1 MLDFSVLEFDLKLV
15 MAPLLGMAFLIAGC
29 GDKQS
34 EPAPQAGEPYSS
46 REPAPDAESKSA
58 PTEPEAAGTLDITHR
73 GEAMPAT
80 VFDGPTGAKVK
91 LADFKGKPLL
101 VNLWATW
108 CGPCVAEMPT
118 LDALAVREA
127 VRLQVMVVSQDGE
140 GRAKVDPWWGKQS
153 FKLLKPYL
161 DAKSDL
167 GFAFNTGMVP
177 TKILYDADG
186 KEVWRV
192 IGAMNWDG
200 PRANTLI
207 SGVLG

>member
-1 MLDFSVLEFDLKLV
+1 
-15 MAPLLGMAFLIAGC
+15 MAPLLGMAVLIAGC
-29 GDKQS
+29 GDRQS
-34 EPAPQAGEPYSS
+34 TPTPQAGASDS
-46 REPAPDAESKSA
+46 RKEPAPDAENNASPS
-58 PTEPEAAGTLDITHR
+58 EPESTGTLDITHR

-80 VFDGPTGAKVK
+80 VFEGPTGAKVK
-91 LADFKGKPLL
+91 LADFRGKPLL

-127 VRLQVMVVSQDGE
+127 ERLQVMVVSQDGE
-140 GRAKVDPWWGKQS
+140 GRAKVDTWWSKQS

-167 GFAFNTGMVP
+167 GFAFDTGMVP
-177 TKILYDADG
+177 TTVLYDAEG

-207 SGVLG
+207 SGVLGG